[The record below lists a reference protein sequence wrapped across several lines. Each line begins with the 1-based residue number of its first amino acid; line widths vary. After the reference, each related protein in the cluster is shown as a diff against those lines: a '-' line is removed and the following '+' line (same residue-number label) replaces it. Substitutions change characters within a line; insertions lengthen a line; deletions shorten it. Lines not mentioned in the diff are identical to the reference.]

1 MNTTEEMIS
10 IKEMMQKIG
19 IEPDHLMRIEYR
31 KCGLFLK
38 QFVLKTEKKLMKLQE
53 TENDTESIK
62 STLNV
67 LNQLILCHNKFH
79 EMEAKIYELKEE
91 NSLLNER
98 LKARE

>member
-38 QFVLKTEKKLMKLQE
+38 QFVLKTEKKLIKLQE
-53 TENDTESIK
+53 AETDTEAIK

-79 EMEAKIYELKEE
+79 EMESKIYELKEE

-98 LKARE
+98 LKARV